1 MKKFIFIISFISNG
15 IIFGQVTS
23 SPAVPQIEK
32 EDSNAPVDVNK
43 IYENPDQMP
52 AFPEGILAFRTKFGK
67 AIILDSVQPE
77 NGENDFKGMISFAIE
92 RDGSMT
98 DLKVAGS
105 NESFNAAVK
114 KAVKSIKDKWK
125 PAIYKGEI
133 VRSRFRIPLTI
144 SKS

>member
-32 EDSNAPVDVNK
+32 EDRNAPVDVNK

-67 AIILDSVQPE
+67 AIVLDSVRPE

-98 DLKVAGS
+98 DLKVTGS

-114 KAVKSIKDKWK
+114 KAVRSIKDKWK

-133 VRSRFRIPLTI
+133 VRSRFRIPLTML
-144 SKS
+144 KS